1 MENLFF
7 LCYNGFYKYQHSTKV
22 SVLGDIILKI
32 QTFPVGPMGTNCYF
46 LINEN
51 SRKAVIVDPGANAPK
66 ILEKIKEKGLNV
78 QYILL
83 THGHFDH
90 TMALTDLR
98 EALHVPVYIHEY
110 DNEMLSDPK
119 KSMLSTFSSEQ
130 IIHKPAEVLLHDG
143 DTIPCGDESI
153 RVMHTPGHTKGSCCF
168 ITPAGI
174 LSGDTLFDGAAG
186 RYDFYG
192 GNFDA
197 LLHSIGRLRD
207 LEGDYKIYPGHG
219 SSSYLSTERNNNP
232 YMQY

>member
-1 MENLFF
+1 MMRIE
-7 LCYNGFYKYQHSTKV
+7 T
-22 SVLGDIILKI
+22 IM
-32 QTFPVGPMGTNCYF
+32 VGQMGTNCYLAWDEESKRGF
-46 LINEN
+46 L
-51 SRKAVIVDPGANAPK
+51 VDPGEQADK
-66 ILEKIKEKGLNV
+66 IIRVCSRYEIKPEA
-78 QYILL
+78 ILL